1 MGCQGVNVWGVVQ
14 PDQKELRNAIS
25 SLSLLLDIADIGIN
39 STLQLVG
46 DDGKVFKCTNN
57 PLNDYYTLT
66 KSLNILVEA
75 SKVFNYYLF
84 FGLLNKFK
92 LRPI

>member
-1 MGCQGVNVWGVVQ
+1 MGCQGVNIWGVVQ

-39 STLQLVG
+39 STLQLVA

-66 KSLNILVEA
+66 KNLNILAEA
-75 SKVFNYYLF
+75 SKVNFCLF
-84 FGLLNKFK
+84 SN
-92 LRPI
+92 I